1 MNKDKTSP
9 AESPSPSGNPPSG
22 PDPKN
27 KAASVRFE
35 LTLLGIAAV
44 SVLLR
49 IWMSVQVVAT
59 DPFAF
64 DPPDVTDMAT
74 YHTLSRAILHGRS
87 PAEYVYQ
94 PFYYSVFL
102 PFVKGLF
109 RSEYLGVAIAQSL
122 CAGVVV
128 WCAGM
133 IGAMLRSLFAGLF
146 AAFLCAFSTMLFF
159 YVPYALI
166 EIQQA
171 MWFVMLLYFTLRA
184 MRTGRLFYFV
194 VAGVDLAFAIL
205 SRGNAWCFLPAVA
218 FAYIVALRQKRF
230 STRRRAVLT
239 AVLCLAAIILPQL
252 PFAVKN
258 TVATH
263 SMSGPSTAGPAVL
276 TLGNNPESPPGG
288 LPIPYPP
295 TYDEWMEHES
305 ERSIPLRILD
315 WFRAEPMAFL
325 QLQAEKFFLFFDSHE
340 IPNNIQ
346 LGVNASESSIFRI
359 FGIVPTGLV
368 VMLALAGFFLGIPRL
383 KDHPGEVLLYS
394 FIFLYALATVAF
406 YVLARFR
413 VPAWSFFAIAAGMF
427 LADLLTA
434 LASWRK
440 NVRHLWL
447 HVFPALLAGAYFA
460 YFFYPSYR
468 MWYEPMLT
476 RLTRPDGVR
485 LETDSALLMH
495 DNGPNYLGCWGLD
508 GWSVFWMASSDKVVP
523 LSKSFSTRGLDL
535 TEYESAYVTMY
546 FYTEVPCTLRTV
558 CNGKPFALPLIPTEQ
573 HRLPLIPVRLGPFPV
588 TENPEFSFDFPQFEL
603 LLQQQYEGM
612 ESELVRGD
620 RRAIIGLVV
629 DPYRDYGRTKYLGK
643 SYPVEAVMQLELVK
657 ADAPPEAEPPPR

>member
-1 MNKDKTSP
+1 MSKAHPSP
-9 AESPSPSGNPPSG
+9 AEGPSPAGDPSARPNP
-22 PDPKN
+22 KTRATN
-27 KAASVRFE
+27 VKFE
-35 LTLLGIAAV
+35 LVLLGIVVV

-59 DPFAF
+59 DPFAY

-74 YHTLSRAILHGRS
+74 YHELSRAILRGHRL
-87 PAEYVYQ
+87 AEYVYQ

-109 RSEYLGVAIAQSL
+109 HSEYLGVAIAQSL
-122 CAGVVV
+122 CAGVVI

-133 IGAMLRSLFAGLF
+133 VGAMLRSLFAGLF
-146 AAFLCAFSTMLFF
+146 AALLCAFSTMLFF

-171 MWFVMLLYFTLRA
+171 MWFAMLLYFTLRA
-184 MRTGRLFYFV
+184 MQTGRLFYFV
-194 VAGVDLAFAIL
+194 VAGFELAFAIL

-239 AVLCLAAIILPQL
+239 AVLCLTAIILPQL

-263 SMSGPSTAGPAVL
+263 SLSGPSTAGPAVL
-276 TLGNNPESPPGG
+276 TLGNNPESAPGG

-295 TYDEWMEHES
+295 TYDEWMDHQT
-305 ERSIPLRILD
+305 ERSVPRRIFD

-346 LGVNASESSIFRI
+346 LGANATKSYIFRF

-368 VMLALAGFFLGIPRL
+368 IALALAGFFLNIPRL

-413 VPAWSFFAIAAGMF
+413 VPAWSFFAIAAGIFLSDLLMS
-427 LADLLTA
+427 LADR
-434 LASWRK
+434 RK
-440 NVRHLWL
+440 NARHLLL
-447 HVFPALLAGAYFA
+447 HVLPALLAGAYFA
-460 YFFYPSYR
+460 WFFYPSYR
-468 MWYEPMLT
+468 MWYEPGLTKLT
-476 RLTRPDGVR
+476 RSDGVR
-485 LETDSALLMH
+485 LETASMLMTH
-495 DNGPNYLGCWGLD
+495 DNGPNYLDGWAAAKLD
-508 GWSVFWMASSDKVVP
+508 GGVTFSKTFSSHGMD
-523 LSKSFSTRGLDL
+523 LSKYSK
-535 TEYESAYVTMY
+535 AYVTAMI
-546 FYTEVPCTLRTV
+546 YTEQPRMIEVV
-558 CNGKPFALPLIPTEQ
+558 CNGKREAVSLEPHGLY
-573 HRLPLIPVRLGPFPV
+573 RLPLIPVRLGPFPV
-588 TENPEFSFDFPQFEL
+588 PE
-603 LLQQQYEGM
+603 
-612 ESELVRGD
+612 
-620 RRAIIGLVV
+620 
-629 DPYRDYGRTKYLGK
+629 T
-643 SYPVEAVMQLELVK
+643 
-657 ADAPPEAEPPPR
+657 

>member
-1 MNKDKTSP
+1 MSKSKSSLADDPSP
-9 AESPSPSGNPPSG
+9 AENPPAG
-22 PDPKN
+22 ADAKRTDI
-27 KAASVRFE
+27 KFE
-35 LTLLGIAAV
+35 LILLGIAVV

-74 YHTLSRAILHGRS
+74 YHELSRAILHGHF
-87 PAEYVYQ
+87 PAEFVYQ

-102 PFVKGLF
+102 PFVKMLF

-128 WCAGM
+128 WYAGM
-133 IGAMLRSLFAGLF
+133 TGAMLRSLRAGLF
-146 AAFLCAFSTMLFF
+146 AALLCAFSTMLFF

-171 MWFVMLLYFTLRA
+171 MWFSLLLYFTLRS
-184 MRTGRLFYFV
+184 MNTGRLVYFV
-194 VAGVDLAFAIL
+194 AAGFTLSFAIL

-218 FAYIVALRQKRF
+218 FAYIVALRRKRF
-230 STRRRAVLT
+230 PTRRGAVLA
-239 AVLCLAAIILPQL
+239 AVFCLAAIILPQVS
-252 PFAVKN
+252 FAVKN

-263 SMSGPSTAGPAVL
+263 SLSGPSTAGPAVL

-305 ERSIPLRILD
+305 EHSIPLRILD
-315 WFRAEPMAFL
+315 WFYEEPAAFL

-346 LGVNASESSIFRI
+346 LGVNASESPIFRI

-368 VMLALAGFFLGIPRL
+368 VMLALAGFFLAIPKL
-383 KDHPGEVLLYS
+383 KEHPGEVMLYL

-413 VPAWSFFAIAAGMF
+413 VPAWPFFAIAAGMF
-427 LADLLTA
+427 LADFLTA
-434 LASWRK
+434 LADWRK
-440 NVRHLWL
+440 NARHLLL
-447 HVFPALLAGAYFA
+447 HVLPALLAGAYFA

-468 MWYEPMLT
+468 IWYEPRLT
-476 RLTRPDGVR
+476 KLTRPDGVR
-485 LETDSALLMH
+485 LETDSRLLMH

-508 GWSVFWMASSDKVVP
+508 AWSVFWMDDAQ
-523 LSKSFSTRGLDL
+523 LIKSFSTRGLDL
-535 TEYESAYVTMY
+535 TKYESAYVTVY

-558 CNGKPFALPLIPTEQ
+558 CNGKPFTLPLIPTEQ

-588 TENPEFSFDFPQFEL
+588 TENPEFSFEFPQTEL
-603 LLQQQYEGM
+603 LLQQQYEGRG
-612 ESELVRGD
+612 SELVRGD

-629 DPYRDYGRTKYLGK
+629 DPYRDYGRTKYLGN

-657 ADAPPEAEPPPR
+657 ADAPPEAVSDNAPDGD

>member
-1 MNKDKTSP
+1 MSKAKSSP
-9 AESPSPSGNPPSG
+9 ADGPSPAGNPPVGADS
-22 PDPKN
+22 KHTN
-27 KAASVRFE
+27 VKYE
-35 LTLLGIAAV
+35 LVLLGIVVV

-64 DPPDVTDMAT
+64 DPPAVTDMAT
-74 YHTLSRAILHGRS
+74 YHELSRAILHGHS

-94 PFYYSVFL
+94 PFYYAVFL
-102 PFVKGLF
+102 PFVKTLF
-109 RSEYLGVAIAQSL
+109 HSEYLGVAIAQSL
-122 CAGVVV
+122 CAGVVI

-133 IGAMLRSLFAGLF
+133 IGATLRSLRAGLF
-146 AAFLCAFSTMLFF
+146 AALLCAFSTMLFF

-171 MWFVMLLYFTLRA
+171 MWFAMLLYFTLRA
-184 MRTGRLFYFV
+184 MQTGRLFYFV
-194 VAGVDLAFAIL
+194 MAGVELSFAIL

-218 FAYIVALRQKRF
+218 FTYIVGLRQKRF
-230 STRRRAVLT
+230 PTRRRAILT
-239 AVLCLAAIILPQL
+239 AVLCLAAIILPQV

-258 TVATH
+258 TVATR
-263 SMSGPSTAGPAVL
+263 SLSGPSTAGPAVL

-305 ERSIPLRILD
+305 ERSIPLRIWD
-315 WFRAEPMAFL
+315 WFRTEPAAFL

-346 LGVNASESSIFRI
+346 LGVNASESPIFRI
-359 FGIVPTGLV
+359 FGFVPTGLV
-368 VMLALAGFFLGIPRL
+368 IMLALAGFFLGIPRL
-383 KDHPGEVLLYS
+383 KDRPGEILLYS

-413 VPAWSFFAIAAGMF
+413 VPAYPFFAIAAGIF

-440 NVRHLWL
+440 NARHLWL
-447 HVFPALLAGAYFA
+447 HVLPALLAGAYFA
-460 YFFYPSYR
+460 YFFFPSYR

-476 RLTRPDGVR
+476 KLTRPDGVR

-495 DNGPNYLGCWGLD
+495 DNGPNYLD
-508 GWSVFWMASSDKVVP
+508 GWSVAKLDGDVTFSKTFSSRGPD
-523 LSKSFSTRGLDL
+523 LSNFSK
-535 TEYESAYVTMY
+535 AYVTTT
-546 FYTEVPCTLRTV
+546 FYSEQPREINVV
-558 CNGKPFALPLIPTEQ
+558 CNGKRETVSLAPYNLY
-573 HRLPLIPVRLGPFPV
+573 RLPLIPVRLGPFPV
-588 TENPEFSFDFPQFEL
+588 PEDLTFTFSFPGLAPGQAGLAVDFH
-603 LLQQQYEGM
+603 
-612 ESELVRGD
+612 
-620 RRAIIGLVV
+620 
-629 DPYRDYGRTKYLGK
+629 RDYGRTAYRGEVL
-643 SYPVEAVMQLELVK
+643 PAEAVVQLELVK
-657 ADAPPEAEPPPR
+657 SDAPPENVSDDAP

>member
-1 MNKDKTSP
+1 MSKAKSSP
-9 AESPSPSGNPPSG
+9 ADDPSPAGNPPVGADSRRTNV
-22 PDPKN
+22 K
-27 KAASVRFE
+27 FE
-35 LTLLGIAAV
+35 LTLLGIVVV

-49 IWMSVQVVAT
+49 IWMSFQVVAT

-64 DPPDVTDMAT
+64 APPDVTDMAT
-74 YHTLSRAILHGRS
+74 YHELSRAILHGHS

-94 PFYYSVFL
+94 PFYYAVFL
-102 PFVKGLF
+102 PFVKTLF

-122 CAGVVV
+122 CAGVVI

-133 IGAMLRSLFAGLF
+133 VGAMLRSLRAGLF
-146 AAFLCAFSTMLFF
+146 AALLCAFSTMLFF

-171 MWFVMLLYFTLRA
+171 MWFAMLLYFTLRA
-184 MRTGRLFYFV
+184 MQTGRLFYFIV
-194 VAGVDLAFAIL
+194 TGVDLAFAIL
-205 SRGNAWCFLPAVA
+205 SRGNAWCFLPAVVFA
-218 FAYIVALRQKRF
+218 FIVALRQKRF
-230 STRRRAVLT
+230 PTRRRAVLT
-239 AVLCLAAIILPQL
+239 AVLCLAAIILPQV

-263 SMSGPSTAGPAVL
+263 SLSGPSTAGPAVL

-305 ERSIPLRILD
+305 ERSIPLRIWD
-315 WFRAEPMAFL
+315 WFRAEPAAFL

-346 LGVNASESSIFRI
+346 LGINASESSIFRI
-359 FGIVPTGLV
+359 FGFVPTGLV
-368 VMLALAGFFLGIPRL
+368 VMLALAGFFLGILRL
-383 KDHPGEVLLYS
+383 KERPGEVLLYS

-413 VPAWSFFAIAAGMF
+413 VPAWSFFAIAAGIF

-434 LASWRK
+434 LAAWRK
-440 NVRHLWL
+440 NARHLWL
-447 HVFPALLAGAYFA
+447 HLLPALLAGAYFA

-468 MWYEPMLT
+468 TWYEPGLT
-476 RLTRPDGVR
+476 KLTRPDGVR
-485 LETDSALLMH
+485 LETDSRLLMH

-508 GWSVFWMASSDKVVP
+508 GWSVFRMDDAQ
-523 LSKSFSTRGLDL
+523 LSKSFSTSGLDL
-535 TEYESAYVTMY
+535 TKYESAYVTMY

-558 CNGKPFALPLIPTEQ
+558 CNGKPFTLPLIPTEQ

-588 TENPEFSFDFPQFEL
+588 TENPEFMFEFPQTEL
-603 LLQQQYEGM
+603 LLQQQYEGR
-612 ESELVRGD
+612 ESELVRGN
-620 RRAIIGLVV
+620 RRAVIGLVV

-643 SYPVEAVMQLELVK
+643 SYPVEAVVQLELVK
-657 ADAPPEAEPPPR
+657 ADAPPEAEPPLR